1 MADISISGFTI
12 KEYDAIFSLWKSCD
26 GIGLSAAD
34 SRENIRLFLDRN
46 PGMNFAVYEG
56 GVIVGAVLSGHDGR
70 RGYIYHLAVHP
81 DYRGQ
86 VVGKMFAEKCTR
98 ALKSAGI
105 QKAHIFILNG
115 NHRGMGFWKKIGWT
129 KRTDITVSSKQIE

>member
-46 PGMNFAVYEG
+46 PGMSFEAYES

-70 RGYIYHLAVHP
+70 RGYIYRLAVHP
-81 DYRGQ
+81 DYCRQG
-86 VVGKMFAEKCTR
+86 VGKMLAGKCTR
-98 ALKSAGI
+98 PLSLPVSRRP
-105 QKAHIFILNG
+105 IFL
-115 NHRGMGFWKKIGWT
+115 F
-129 KRTDITVSSKQIE
+129 